1 MYYHS
6 SVATAV
12 CTIAGLDSTRT
23 AALAVYDYLVNHPD
37 KIPEALNDD
46 DVDSDSAIEIIEA
59 YLSLHGED
67 LTISYESGSKHG
79 NYDSELFDFL
89 SNHFSCLQTSPYM
102 VITWSSLDSRTG
114 TASGVDYYDR
124 QGQVIDIDAL
134 LTAHFS

>member
-1 MYYHS
+1 MFYHS

-12 CTIAGLDSTRT
+12 CTIAGLDSTRA

-37 KIPEALNDD
+37 EIPEALNGDD
-46 DVDSDSAIEIIEA
+46 ADSDNATEIIEA

-67 LTISYESGSKHG
+67 LTISYDSNSEYG
-79 NYDSELFDFL
+79 NYDFEVFNFL
-89 SNHFSCLQTSPYM
+89 SSHFSCLQTSPYM
-102 VITWSSLDSRTG
+102 TITWSSLDSRTG
-114 TASGVDYYDR
+114 TAGVDYYDR